1 MDTAS
6 ITIDAAEYQRL
17 LESQRVLQ
25 TLFERLPVMI
35 YRCRNDAD
43 WTMEFVSQ
51 GCLGVTGYHPDEL
64 MAGRVTY
71 SSIIHEA
78 DREQVWDA
86 VQAAL
91 RARTPFNLRYCI
103 TTASGEERWVW
114 EQGQG
119 VFDSDGALQGLEGF
133 MIDVT
138 ERARA
143 FELLEE
149 RVNDRTRE
157 LRTLL
162 DASRIISAT
171 LDLDDLFDRVFD
183 QVQQVVAF
191 TGVTLAMRE
200 RDGFFRRASRYTAGG
215 FALEPLGHRYEM
227 HPDNPIEGG
236 LLRGETRFVDDVLD
250 DSVIAAQWRNQ
261 AGDKVERAI
270 QHIRSW
276 MSVPMV
282 ANEQVVG
289 FMTLTHREPHRYTS
303 HDVELVAAIGNH
315 VATAIENVRLHGQAR
330 RLAAVEERQRL
341 ARELHDSVSQALYGI
356 SLGAQ
361 TARTLL
367 DRDPAAVAQPLD
379 YVLELTQAGLAEMR
393 ALIFELR
400 PESLESEGLVVA
412 LEKQA
417 SAVRARQRLNIDLT
431 LCPEPEW
438 LSLDAKE
445 ALYRI
450 AQESMH
456 NTVKHAQA
464 DWIGL
469 RLDMTDKAL
478 VLEIVDDGNGFDTNE
493 TFPGHLGLISM
504 RERITKLGGTLALD
518 SQPGA
523 GTTVRAELPRSA

>member
-35 YRCRNDAD
+35 YRCRNDVD

-51 GCLGVTGYHPDEL
+51 GCLGVTGYQPVEL

-71 SSIIHEA
+71 SSIIDES

-91 RARTPFNLRYCI
+91 RERSPFNLRYCI
-103 TTASGEERWVW
+103 TTASGEKRWVW

-119 VFDSDGALQGLEGF
+119 VFDSVGTLHGLEGF

-149 RVNDRTRE
+149 RVDDRTRE

-162 DASRIISAT
+162 DASRNISAT
-171 LDLDDLFDRVFD
+171 LDLNDLFERVFD

-191 TGVTLAMRE
+191 TGVTLAVRE
-200 RDGFFRRASRYTAGG
+200 SDGFFRRASRYTAGG

-236 LLRGETRFVDDVLD
+236 LLRGESRYVDDILD
-250 DSVIAAQWRNQ
+250 DSIFAAQWRKQ
-261 AGDKVERAI
+261 AGENLERAVR
-270 QHIRSW
+270 HIRSW

-315 VATAIENVRLHGQAR
+315 VATAVENARLHGQAR
-330 RLAAVEERQRL
+330 KLAAVEERQRL

-367 DRDPAAVAQPLD
+367 DRDPASVAQPLD
-379 YVLELTQAGLAEMR
+379 YVVELAQAGMAEMR

-400 PESLESEGLVVA
+400 PESLESEGLVAA

-417 SAVRARQRLNIDLT
+417 AAVRARQRFNVDLT

-438 LSLDAKE
+438 LTLDQKE

-456 NTVKHAQA
+456 NIIKHAQA
-464 DWIGL
+464 NWIGL
-469 RLDMTDKAL
+469 RLDAIPGAL
-478 VLEIVDDGNGFDTNE
+478 VLEIVDDGNGFDSGGA
-493 TFPGHLGLISM
+493 FPGHLGLISM
-504 RERITKLGGTLALD
+504 RERMANIGGTLAID
-518 SQPGA
+518 SHPGA
-523 GTTVRAELPRSA
+523 GATIRAELPRLA